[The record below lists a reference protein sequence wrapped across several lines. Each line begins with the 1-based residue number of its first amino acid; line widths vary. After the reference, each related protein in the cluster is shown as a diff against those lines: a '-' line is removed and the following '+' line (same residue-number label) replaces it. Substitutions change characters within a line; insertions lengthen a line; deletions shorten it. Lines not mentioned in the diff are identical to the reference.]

1 MGLNRLSSSWYFY
14 SNYDLKTILRDAG
27 KWKPNPPN
35 NMNKYGFRL
44 REMGFFDFIDDF
56 YNSKYIRFLL
66 SNLLKV
72 FGHSN

>member
-1 MGLNRLSSSWYFY
+1 
-14 SNYDLKTILRDAG
+14 
-27 KWKPNPPN
+27 
-35 NMNKYGFRL
+35 MNKYGFRL

-72 FGHSN
+72 FESIVQILYVMQHNLYSTTYGKTILGLAWQ

>member
-1 MGLNRLSSSWYFY
+1 
-14 SNYDLKTILRDAG
+14 
-27 KWKPNPPN
+27 
-35 NMNKYGFRL
+35 MNKYGFRL

-72 FGHSN
+72 YDYSAVLSTAYYGSNTFNSISYGNQS